1 MKIMD
6 KLPYT
11 DPTSDFGFKRILACE
26 PNKDLLISFIN
37 ELFHRRKTIAPS
49 VLQATF

>member
-1 MKIMD
+1 MD
-6 KLPYT
+6 KLAYP

-26 PNKDLLISFIN
+26 PDKDLLISFIN
-37 ELFHRRKTIAPS
+37 ELLQGPKTIVPS